1 MKHLSASVYTFE
13 TLIEGNYLYID
24 KTEFIWK
31 LLEQPL
37 GIYFLSRPRRFG
49 KSLMISTLKAVFQNR
64 QELFKGLALESKPYN
79 WQEYPVIHLD
89 FGGCDASSPETLQ
102 QHLNAT
108 LNYIAECYDLI
119 LENELI
125 SDRFTELIRKLSTKG
140 KVVILIDEY
149 DKPILENIT
158 KSGIEAIRDILNGFY
173 AVIKTTEPY
182 QRFVFM
188 TGVSKFSKVSVFSKL
203 NNMTDI
209 TMDARF
215 ATMFGYTQEEL
226 EHNLSEGLDQLTVDL
241 HIDRSTLLDKIKLW
255 YNGYRFEYDTPTV
268 YNPSSIAKFFASGGK
283 FKNFWFETGTPT
295 FLIKLMKQNS
305 YDVRNLENLELDETG
320 FSAYEIDNLAIEP
333 LLFQTG
339 YITIKDYDSEL
350 ALYSLSYPN
359 MEVKNAFVR
368 FLMDSFTPVRKELA
382 ASHIAKLYKALKIN
396 DIDAFMTQMQ
406 IFFAGVPNNI
416 TLKHEKYYQT
426 IFYLV
431 LTLVGVYIDVEINSN
446 IGRIDAVMETAGR
459 IYIIEFK
466 LHDSAADAIEQI
478 KTKKYY
484 EKYLNSN
491 KEIILIGAAFDQNS
505 RNIAEWLTE
514 PCQVK
519 KI

>member
-1 MKHLSASVYTFE
+1 VKHLSASVYTFE
-13 TLIEGNYLYID
+13 TLIKGNYRYID
-24 KTEFIWK
+24 KTEYMWK

-49 KSLMISTLKAVFQNR
+49 KSLTISTLKAVFQNKKH
-64 QELFKGLALESKPYN
+64 LFKGLALENKPYD

-89 FGGCDASSPETLQ
+89 LGGCDASSAENLTQYLIEILA
-102 QHLNAT
+102 H
-108 LNYIAECYDLI
+108 IAERHEVI
-119 LENELI
+119 LTRTGLPSRFMELI
-125 SDRFTELIRKLSTKG
+125 EKMSIKG

-158 KSGIEAIRDILNGFY
+158 KSEIESIRDVLDGFY

-209 TMDARF
+209 TMDSRY
-215 ATMFGYTQEEL
+215 ATMFGYTQQEL
-226 EHNLSEGLDQLTVDL
+226 ENELSDEVDNVA
-241 HIDRSTLLDKIKLW
+241 HILNIERDLLLDKIKLW
-255 YNGYRFEYDTPTV
+255 YNGYRFHQYAETV
-268 YNPSSIAKFFASGGK
+268 YNPTSIAKFFESGGE

-295 FLIKLMKQNS
+295 FLIKLMKQND
-305 YDVRNLENLELDETG
+305 YDIESLENLEMDEIG

-339 YITIKDYDSEL
+339 YITIKDYDPEFAS
-350 ALYSLSYPN
+350 YTLSYPN
-359 MEVKNAFVR
+359 MEVKNAFMR
-368 FLMDSFTPVRKELA
+368 FLMDAFTPVRKELA
-382 ASHIAKLYKALKIN
+382 ASHLMALVKALRKH
-396 DIDAFMTQMQ
+396 DIDEFMERMKV
-406 IFFAGVPNNI
+406 FFANVPNNI

-431 LTLVGVYIDVEINSN
+431 LTLVGVYIEVEVNSN
-446 IGRIDAVMETAGR
+446 IGRIDAVMETADQ

-466 LHDSAADAIEQI
+466 LNDSAATAMQQI

-484 EKYLNSN
+484 EKYLNTG
-491 KEIILIGAAFDQNS
+491 KELILVGAAFEQQT
-505 RNIAEWLTE
+505 RNLGEWLVE
-514 PCQVK
+514 PLSQK
-519 KI
+519 